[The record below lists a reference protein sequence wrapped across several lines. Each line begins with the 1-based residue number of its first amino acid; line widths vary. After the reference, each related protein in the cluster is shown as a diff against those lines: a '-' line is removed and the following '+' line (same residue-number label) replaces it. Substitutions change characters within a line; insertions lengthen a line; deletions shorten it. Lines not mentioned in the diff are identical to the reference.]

1 MTDVWFFGRDGNTY
15 GPFSADQLKE
25 QVSHGRLHPQDSVW
39 KEGMTKR
46 VVAAKVQHL
55 FTAAQLS
62 PPEVAATPGP
72 SVPAESMVPAAPPD
86 QTTADTGPT
95 DIPTEFNLV
104 PLYGEAPPES
114 AAAEAAKP
122 NKQQEVRKRRVI
134 SMKGGIV
141 LSQDGAIVR
150 FKKKCGK
157 CNHED
162 TSLTTL
168 QIPSGTARL
177 NYYCPKCRKNH
188 PIEIQGV

>member
-1 MTDVWFFGRDGNTY
+1 MSDVWFFGRDGNTF

-25 QVSHGRLHPQDSVW
+25 QVSDGRLHPQDSVW

-46 VVAAKVQHL
+46 VLAAKVQHL

-62 PPEVAATPGP
+62 PPEV
-72 SVPAESMVPAAPPD
+72 PAAPPAEPPPD
-86 QTTADTGPT
+86 PGPM
-95 DIPTEFNLV
+95 DIPTECNLI
-104 PLYGEAPPES
+104 PLDPETPETR

-122 NKQQEVRKRRVI
+122 KKPPEVRKRRVI
-134 SMKGGIV
+134 SVKGAIV
-141 LSQDGAIVR
+141 LSQDGAMMR